1 MLTSFLKNTIT
12 ELYYIKINKNKRLHI
27 VDNYLKL
34 LKIKYYVNNLHL
46 N

>member
-1 MLTSFLKNTIT
+1 MLTSILKNTIT
-12 ELYYIKINKNKRLHI
+12 ELYYIEVNKNKRLHR

-34 LKIKYYVNNLHL
+34 LINYFVNNLHL